1 MALLVARRQQTSPDI
16 NPHVRL
22 SEAVSNYFRPATV
35 GGDAQHAAV
44 MFAERGVLLSPL
56 GDDELTS
63 RGESK
68 GCGKFTHIRG
78 LRERIREQFVLVG
91 FAVPVGVQ
99 QPSDPI
105 FVEDE

>member
-1 MALLVARRQQTSPDI
+1 MLGCRKPYPITSDRRP
-16 NPHVRL
+16 
-22 SEAVSNYFRPATV
+22 SEEMRNTLPLCLPSVVSCCP
-35 GGDAQHAAV
+35 
-44 MFAERGVLLSPL
+44 PL